1 METKLHPGEERPLAS
16 DRVTPTR
23 PESPQP
29 PRDPNRDRPP
39 LFNRQQIEGW
49 IQDGLALLLCFPLL
63 MVVFFMVVAAFTPN
77 RALNRGQLFSA
88 FTLDNFQ
95 VAFQSANFG
104 LLYWNT
110 TLYTFGV
117 LIAQWVAVTL
127 AAFAL
132 TRLRFR
138 GREPLFYLIF
148 LQLFLPPVA
157 LILPNFFLL
166 QRIHLSNTLI
176 GLGLPYIASAT
187 GIFLLRQGF
196 KSIPSEFDDAAYVD
210 GATPLQVLWYV
221 HLPMIKPYLAAFSVV
236 SLVYH
241 WNEFLWPL
249 IATSSAS
256 KRVLSVG
263 LASFTRSAESGA
275 EWGLIA
281 AGTVLVASPLILLF
295 LFFQDFFVKS
305 FSQSGLKG

>member
-1 METKLHPGEERPLAS
+1 
-16 DRVTPTR
+16 
-23 PESPQP
+23 
-29 PRDPNRDRPP
+29 
-39 LFNRQQIEGW
+39 
-49 IQDGLALLLCFPLL
+49 
-63 MVVFFMVVAAFTPN
+63 MVLIVVAAFTPN
-77 RALNRGQLFSA
+77 TAINRGQLFSA
-88 FTLDNFQ
+88 FTLENFRI
-95 VAFQSANFG
+95 ALKSANFG

-110 TLYTFGV
+110 FLYTFGLLAV
-117 LIAQWVAVTL
+117 QLVTVTL

-132 TRLRFR
+132 TRLRYR
-138 GREPLFYLIF
+138 GRETIFYLIF

-166 QRIHLSNTLI
+166 KRLQLADTLV
-176 GLGLPYIASAT
+176 GLALPYIASAT

-196 KSIPSEFDDAAYVD
+196 KSIPPEFDDAAYVD
-210 GATPLQVLWYV
+210 GATPLQLLWYV
-221 HLPMIKPYLAAFSVV
+221 HLPMIKPHLAAFSVV

-281 AGTVLVASPLILLF
+281 AGTVLVAAPLAVLF
-295 LFFQDFFVKS
+295 IVFQDFFVRS
-305 FSQSGLKG
+305 FSQSGIKG